1 MEMAKLLFLTKENLK
16 QYYGKKQ
23 RNWQT
28 SHLPLTVRFR
38 NFGLISSKT
47 QPSIL
52 SPKVQRL
59 GRKVY
64 QTRHVVL
71 GLRMSGAIPSL
82 HKYAFM
88 ECAGINIIL
97 PP

>member
-1 MEMAKLLFLTKENLK
+1 MV
-16 QYYGKKQ
+16 KKQ
-23 RNWQT
+23 RNLYT
-28 SHLPLTVRFR
+28 SHLPLTVKVW
-38 NFGLISSKT
+38 NFGLIPGKT

-52 SPKVQRL
+52 SRKARRL

-64 QTRHVVL
+64 HIRHVML
-71 GLRMSGAIPSL
+71 RLRMCGAIPSL

-88 ECAGINIIL
+88 ECADINIIL